1 MTANPTDKPTL
12 PTDHNELKEV
22 NLTVPIMTAKQLV
35 ETVRLLRKMYYF
47 HRIPEEWIQI
57 PRAAKKDS
65 EGEKETEETN
75 KSQEQAIRVDMP
87 ENLEGVKLFL
97 EQLEITEDQIKI
109 PITDQM
115 EVKTTIEELKKIFD
129 FEKVPDF
136 IFALP
141 PLPQATWDIIP

>member
-1 MTANPTDKPTL
+1 ML
-12 PTDHNELKEV
+12 
-22 NLTVPIMTAKQLV
+22 
-35 ETVRLLRKMYYF
+35 
-47 HRIPEEWIQI
+47 
-57 PRAAKKDS
+57 
-65 EGEKETEETN
+65 
-75 KSQEQAIRVDMP
+75 

-129 FEKVPDF
+129 FEKAPDF

-141 PLPQATWDIIP
+141 PLPQATWNIIP